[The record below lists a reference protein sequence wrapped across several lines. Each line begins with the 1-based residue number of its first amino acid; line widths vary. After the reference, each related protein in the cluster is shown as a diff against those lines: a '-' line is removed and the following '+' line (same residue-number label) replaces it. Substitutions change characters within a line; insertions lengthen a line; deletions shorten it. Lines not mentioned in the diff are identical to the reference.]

1 MVNSENVY
9 TQVTL
14 YRLRCLYLHIRN
26 IHRMA
31 FYRINQR
38 TVNLIVNLMLLGEK
52 MKINNKFRILVSD
65 VNSAVVQKM
74 LYKFC
79 K

>member
-1 MVNSENVY
+1 
-9 TQVTL
+9 
-14 YRLRCLYLHIRN
+14 
-26 IHRMA
+26 MA

-38 TVNLIVNLMLLGEK
+38 TVNLIVKLMLLGEK

-65 VNSAVVQKM
+65 VNSAVVQKKF
-74 LYKFC
+74 YNFC